1 VPPEDKNTDEVDRT
15 VNDVATQQF
24 WNSALRAWRR
34 QLVAI
39 QKGEK
44 IKNTSQSDI
53 KSTKAYEHQ
62 EGLVVSIVL
71 ATFLKN

>member
-1 VPPEDKNTDEVDRT
+1 MPPEDKRTDEVDRT
-15 VNDVATQQF
+15 VDDVATQQF
-24 WNSALRAWRR
+24 WNSVLWARR
-34 QLVAI
+34 QQLVAR

-71 ATFLKN
+71 VTF

>member
-1 VPPEDKNTDEVDRT
+1 MPPEDKSTDEVDRT
-15 VNDVATQQF
+15 VDDVATQQF
-24 WNSALRAWRR
+24 WNSALWFRRR
-34 QLVAI
+34 QLVAR

-62 EGLVVSIVL
+62 EGFVVSIVL
-71 ATFLKN
+71 ASFLKN